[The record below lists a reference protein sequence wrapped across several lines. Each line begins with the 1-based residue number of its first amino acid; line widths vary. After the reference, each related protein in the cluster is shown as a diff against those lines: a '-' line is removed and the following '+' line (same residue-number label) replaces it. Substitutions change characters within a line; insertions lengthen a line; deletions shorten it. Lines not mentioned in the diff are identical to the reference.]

1 MLQSLLSRFD
11 GDSGIASIL
20 KSCALIVVKQLD
32 FAMKRGETNTPQ
44 KATVRFAATFC
55 QPLRYSGGDVI
66 VLCGLAAIGFSLPW
80 FLKDAGGIL
89 HVVSTYIIP
98 VAVAGFAVAYDPW
111 SEHVFPSAEHLE
123 FFLTC
128 RLPFY

>member
-1 MLQSLLSRFD
+1 MP
-11 GDSGIASIL
+11 IL

-32 FAMKRGETNTPQ
+32 FAMKRDQNQHTSKGHTL
-44 KATVRFAATFC
+44 RFAATFC

-89 HVVSTYIIP
+89 HVVSN
-98 VAVAGFAVAYDPW
+98 A
-111 SEHVFPSAEHLE
+111 
-123 FFLTC
+123 
-128 RLPFY
+128 